1 VRSVKIGKHVISLWL
16 MAVMLVSAVGSG
28 ALGYYIWTRL
38 TIPLE
43 IKEPLEIL
51 DYPSQ
56 LSLYPGENKSFQI
69 SLVNHAS
76 VNYSVILD
84 FSLDNTTY
92 QDNYVTFSNEI
103 YRVTPGQQNLT
114 AWLVVESYAPPTN
127 VTLTIDCKRGIYPSG
142 LVGYWRFDE
151 GSGTIAFDIS
161 GNNKNGTL
169 VNGPLWI
176 DGKYGKALKF
186 DGIDDYVVIPDLYNS
201 SPSSLT
207 VSAWINLSL
216 FAGGPIIHHC
226 RNGEFTMENPMSEV
240 VGFGVK
246 LTNNEWYVI
255 RGTATAN
262 AWHCVTGTW
271 IKGNSIKL
279 YVDGILINQTSV
291 PDYYLFDASWE
302 AAAIGSRYG
311 WHEFFNGAI
320 DDVRVY
326 ERALSAEE
334 IKASSLG
341 LLP

>member
-1 VRSVKIGKHVISLWL
+1 MRSFKIGKYAIPLWL
-16 MAVMLVSAVGSG
+16 IAVLLISATGGVV
-28 ALGYYIWTRL
+28 GYYTWKIL
-38 TIPLE
+38 TLQLE
-43 IKEPLEIL
+43 VREPLEIIA
-51 DYPSQ
+51 YPSQ
-56 LSLYPGENKSFQI
+56 LSLYPGEFKDFNI
-69 SLVNHAS
+69 TLLNHAS
-76 VNYSVILD
+76 VNYSVIFD
-84 FSLDNTTY
+84 FHLNNTTY
-92 QDNYVTFSNEI
+92 QTNYVTFSNEI
-103 YRVTPGQQNLT
+103 YAVIPGQQNLI
-114 AWLVVESYAPPTN
+114 AWLEVESSAPPVN
-127 VTLTIDCKRGIYPSG
+127 ASLTIDIKRGVYPYG

-151 GSGTIAFDIS
+151 GTDIIAFDSS

-186 DGIDDYVVIPDLYNS
+186 DGIDDYVAIPDLYNS

-207 VSAWINLSL
+207 VSAWVNLSL
-216 FAGGPIIHHC
+216 FASGPIIHHC

-271 IKGNSIKL
+271 IKGNLIKL
-279 YVDGILINQTSV
+279 YVDGVLINQTSV
-291 PDYYLFDASWE
+291 PDYYLFNASWE

-311 WHEFFNGAI
+311 WHAFFNGTI

-334 IKASSLG
+334 IKAYYLN